1 MEIATSSQKIKSVLI
16 QASHVLLVGHQ
27 RPDADALGSLAAF
40 SYWLDLLGINHERF
54 CYGFPANALEWL
66 VSVEPIYSD
75 KNQLVAKQFDVVV
88 VLDSGDLK
96 YAGADELIDQFVE
109 RPFII
114 NIDHH
119 ATNRN
124 FGDLNL
130 VDVTAASTTEI
141 IFNLLKAQEV
151 KFTPKVATALLA
163 GLIFDTYNFTNPNT
177 TFKTL
182 ATASTLVAAGASLS
196 QVSETVLRNKT
207 VDTLQVWGNA
217 LSQLTVNHE
226 LGIATTIISHNDIA
240 NGQSAEVA
248 EGAANFLNNLSG
260 VKAAMILQEMPD
272 GTIKGS
278 LRTNDDKID
287 VSKLAQYF
295 GGGGHRKAAGFKI
308 NGKIISDERG
318 GWQIV

>member
-1 MEIATSSQKIKSVLI
+1 MELKTSGQKINSIL
-16 QASHVLLVGHQ
+16 ANAHHVLLVGHQ

-40 SYWLDLLGINHERF
+40 SYWLDVLGIPHTRF
-54 CYGFPANALEWL
+54 CFGFLTNSLEWL
-66 VSVEPIYSD
+66 VSVEPIFSE
-75 KNQLVAKQFDVVV
+75 KNQLRQNKFDVVV
-88 VLDSGDLK
+88 VLDSGDLQ
-96 YAGADELIDQFVE
+96 YAGADDLIAEFSD
-109 RPFII
+109 RPIII

-124 FGDLNL
+124 FGDVNL

-141 IFNLLKAQEV
+141 IFNLFKAREI
-151 KFTPKVATALLA
+151 KITPKVATALLA

-182 ATASTLVAAGASLS
+182 QTAAELVAAGASLA

-207 VDTLQVWGNA
+207 LATLQVWGNA
-217 LSQLTVNHE
+217 LSQLTINKE
-226 LGIATTIISHNDIA
+226 LGIATTIISHNDLA
-240 NGQSAEVA
+240 NGKSAEVA

-278 LRTNDDKID
+278 LRTNDDDID
-287 VSKLAQYF
+287 VSRLAQYF

-308 NGKIISDERG
+308 NGRVITDADG